1 MDLAGVKREKIL
13 ILGAAGRDFHN
24 FNVFFRS
31 RPQFEVVGFTAAQI
45 PQIAW
50 RIYPPELCGNLYPAG
65 LPIWPEDDLEDI
77 IVNYRV
83 DRCILSYSDLHHQ
96 DVMDLAER
104 VLAIGADFGFLGGWN
119 TMLKSKKKVI
129 AVCAVRTGAGKSQ
142 VVRYIADVIHRAGL
156 RAVVVRHPMPYG
168 NLVDEAV
175 QRFSSRADLDGANLT
190 IEERE
195 EYERH
200 ISKGTVVYAGV
211 DYQAILN
218 RAEEEADMIVW
229 DGGNNDTPFFKPDL
243 WITVADALRPG
254 HEILYY
260 PGETNFRAADLIVI
274 NKANSAAEEDIISI
288 EANAA
293 RLNPKAS
300 VVVAGSAVRAEDP
313 EIIRQK
319 RVLVIEDGPTIT
331 HGEMAY
337 GAGEVAARMHG
348 ASEIID
354 PRPYAV
360 GSLKEL
366 FSRFRHIGRVLPA
379 MGYYPEQI
387 RELEET
393 INRADCDSVVI
404 ASPIDLR
411 RLIKIDKPSTYVLYD
426 LVDMERPL
434 LREKI
439 EEFISGMRADAEHS
453 RGG

>member
-77 IVNYRV
+77 IVNCRV

-104 VLAIGADFGFLGGWN
+104 VLAIGADFGFLGGWH
-119 TMLKSKKKVI
+119 TMLKSRKKVI

-293 RLNPKAS
+293 RLNLKAS
-300 VVVAGSAVRAEDP
+300 VVVAGSAVRAEDA

-366 FSRFRHIGRVLPA
+366 FSIFRHIGRVLPA